1 MNQEKISN
9 LIKQLRKKDNLT
21 QAQFANKYN
30 VTFQAVSKWENGKSL
45 PDIVLLK
52 QICKDYNISIDE
64 VLEGEINKKNKYL
77 LLIPLI
83 VILIIGL
90 VFILKKDDFE
100 FKTLSSS
107 CSNFKISGSIAY
119 NNNKSHLHLSNID
132 YCGEGDDNY
141 YKDIECILYENNNKT
156 DTKIDIYKKK
166 SMNAVKI
173 DDFLKNASFHID
185 NYDRTCKVYSKNSLY
200 LQINAT
206 TDKNKHVS
214 YKIPLSIDKDCKSN
228 STKS

>member
-9 LIKQLRKKDNLT
+9 LIKQLRKKENLT

-132 YCGEGDDNY
+132 YCGNDDNNHY
-141 YKDIECILYENNNKT
+141 VKIECTLYEKKQNINKEL
-156 DTKIDIYKKK
+156 DKLYYDNDEIKLK
-166 SMNAVKI
+166 
-173 DDFLKNASFHID
+173 DFLENIEFDLEDFSKMCRSYD
-185 NYDRTCKVYSKNSLY
+185 NDSLY
-200 LQINAT
+200 LEINAT
-206 TDKNKHVS
+206 TKDNKTTNYKVS
-214 YKIPLSIDKDCKSN
+214 LSINECN
-228 STKS
+228 

>member
-77 LLIPLI
+77 LLIPLV
-83 VILIIGL
+83 VILIIGS

-132 YCGEGDDNY
+132 YCGNDDNNDY
-141 YKDIECILYENNNKT
+141 VKIECTLYEKKQNINKEL
-156 DTKIDIYKKK
+156 DKLYYDNDEIKLK
-166 SMNAVKI
+166 
-173 DDFLKNASFHID
+173 DFLENIEFDLEDFSKMCKSYD
-185 NYDRTCKVYSKNSLY
+185 NDSLY
-200 LQINAT
+200 LEINAT
-206 TDKNKHVS
+206 TKDNKTTNYKVS
-214 YKIPLSIDKDCKSN
+214 LSINECN
-228 STKS
+228 

>member
-77 LLIPLI
+77 LLLIPLV
-83 VILIIGL
+83 VILIIVL
-90 VFILKKDDFE
+90 LFVLKKDDFE

-132 YCGEGDDNY
+132 YCGNNDNNDY
-141 YKDIECILYENNNKT
+141 IKIECVLYEKKQNINKEL
-156 DTKIDIYKKK
+156 KKLYYNGNEIK
-166 SMNAVKI
+166 LK
-173 DDFLKNASFHID
+173 DFLESIEFDLEDFSKMCKSYD
-185 NYDRTCKVYSKNSLY
+185 NDTLY
-200 LQINAT
+200 LEINAT
-206 TDKNKHVS
+206 TKDNKTTNYKVS
-214 YKIPLSIDKDCKSN
+214 LSINTCN
-228 STKS
+228 

>member
-9 LIKQLRKKDNLT
+9 LIKQLRKKENLT

-132 YCGEGDDNY
+132 YCGNDDNNDY
-141 YKDIECILYENNNKT
+141 VKIECTLYEKKQNINKEL
-156 DTKIDIYKKK
+156 DKLYYDNDEIKLK
-166 SMNAVKI
+166 
-173 DDFLKNASFHID
+173 DFLENIEFDLEDFSKMCRSYD
-185 NYDRTCKVYSKNSLY
+185 NDSLY
-200 LQINAT
+200 LEINAT
-206 TDKNKHVS
+206 TKDNKTTNYKVS
-214 YKIPLSIDKDCKSN
+214 LSINECN
-228 STKS
+228 

>member
-107 CSNFKISGSIAY
+107 CSNFKISGNIAY

-132 YCGEGDDNY
+132 YCGNDDNNDY
-141 YKDIECILYENNNKT
+141 VKIECTLYEKKQNINKEL
-156 DTKIDIYKKK
+156 DKLYYDNDEIKLK
-166 SMNAVKI
+166 
-173 DDFLKNASFHID
+173 DFLENIEFDLEDFSKMCRSYD
-185 NYDRTCKVYSKNSLY
+185 NDSLY
-200 LQINAT
+200 LEINAT
-206 TDKNKHVS
+206 TKDNKTTNYKVS
-214 YKIPLSIDKDCKSN
+214 LSINECN
-228 STKS
+228 

>member
-9 LIKQLRKKDNLT
+9 LIKQLRKKENLT

-132 YCGEGDDNY
+132 YCGNDDNNDY
-141 YKDIECILYENNNKT
+141 VKIECTLYEKKQNINKEL
-156 DTKIDIYKKK
+156 DKLYY
-166 SMNAVKI
+166 
-173 DDFLKNASFHID
+173 D
-185 NYDRTCKVYSKNSLY
+185 NDEIS
-200 LQINAT
+200 
-206 TDKNKHVS
+206 
-214 YKIPLSIDKDCKSN
+214 
-228 STKS
+228 

>member
-132 YCGEGDDNY
+132 YCGNDDNNDY
-141 YKDIECILYENNNKT
+141 VKIECTLYEKKQNINKEL
-156 DTKIDIYKKK
+156 DKLYYDNDEIKLK
-166 SMNAVKI
+166 
-173 DDFLKNASFHID
+173 DFLENIEFDLEDFSKMCRSYD
-185 NYDRTCKVYSKNSLY
+185 NDSLY
-200 LQINAT
+200 LEINAT
-206 TDKNKHVS
+206 TKDNKKTNYKVS
-214 YKIPLSIDKDCKSN
+214 LSINECN
-228 STKS
+228 

>member
-132 YCGEGDDNY
+132 YCGNDDNNHY
-141 YKDIECILYENNNKT
+141 VKIECTLYEKKQNINKEL
-156 DTKIDIYKKK
+156 DKLYYDNGEIKLK
-166 SMNAVKI
+166 
-173 DDFLKNASFHID
+173 DFLENIEFDLEDFSKMCRSYD
-185 NYDRTCKVYSKNSLY
+185 NDSLY
-200 LQINAT
+200 LEINAT
-206 TDKNKHVS
+206 TKDNKTTNYKVS
-214 YKIPLSIDKDCKSN
+214 LSINECN
-228 STKS
+228 

>member
-132 YCGEGDDNY
+132 YCGNDDNNDY
-141 YKDIECILYENNNKT
+141 VKIECTLYEKKQNINKEL
-156 DTKIDIYKKK
+156 DKLYYDNDEIKLK
-166 SMNAVKI
+166 
-173 DDFLKNASFHID
+173 DFLESIEFDLEDFSKMCRSYD
-185 NYDRTCKVYSKNSLY
+185 NDSLY
-200 LQINAT
+200 LEINAT
-206 TDKNKHVS
+206 TKDNKTTNYKVS
-214 YKIPLSIDKDCKSN
+214 LSINECN
-228 STKS
+228 

>member
-9 LIKQLRKKDNLT
+9 LIKHLRKKDNLT

-132 YCGEGDDNY
+132 YCGNDDNNDY
-141 YKDIECILYENNNKT
+141 VKIECTLYEKKQNINKEL
-156 DTKIDIYKKK
+156 DKLYYDNDEIKLK
-166 SMNAVKI
+166 
-173 DDFLKNASFHID
+173 DFLENIEFDLEDFSKMCKSYD
-185 NYDRTCKVYSKNSLY
+185 NDSLY
-200 LQINAT
+200 LEINAT
-206 TDKNKHVS
+206 TKDNKTTNYKVS
-214 YKIPLSIDKDCKSN
+214 LSINECN
-228 STKS
+228 

>member
-132 YCGEGDDNY
+132 YCGNDDNNDY
-141 YKDIECILYENNNKT
+141 VKIECTLYEKKQNINKEL
-156 DTKIDIYKKK
+156 DKLYYDNDEIKLK
-166 SMNAVKI
+166 
-173 DDFLKNASFHID
+173 DFLENIEFDLKDFSKMCRSYD
-185 NYDRTCKVYSKNSLY
+185 NDSLY
-200 LQINAT
+200 LEINAT
-206 TDKNKHVS
+206 TKDNKTTNYKVS
-214 YKIPLSIDKDCKSN
+214 LSINECN
-228 STKS
+228 

>member
-100 FKTLSSS
+100 FKL
-107 CSNFKISGSIAY
+107 
-119 NNNKSHLHLSNID
+119 
-132 YCGEGDDNY
+132 
-141 YKDIECILYENNNKT
+141 
-156 DTKIDIYKKK
+156 
-166 SMNAVKI
+166 
-173 DDFLKNASFHID
+173 ASEP
-185 NYDRTCKVYSKNSLY
+185 V
-200 LQINAT
+200 
-206 TDKNKHVS
+206 
-214 YKIPLSIDKDCKSN
+214 
-228 STKS
+228 

>member
-9 LIKQLRKKDNLT
+9 LIKQLRKKENLT

-132 YCGEGDDNY
+132 YCGNDDNNDY
-141 YKDIECILYENNNKT
+141 VKIECTLYEKKQNINK
-156 DTKIDIYKKK
+156 
-166 SMNAVKI
+166 
-173 DDFLKNASFHID
+173 
-185 NYDRTCKVYSKNSLY
+185 
-200 LQINAT
+200 
-206 TDKNKHVS
+206 
-214 YKIPLSIDKDCKSN
+214 
-228 STKS
+228 

>member
-77 LLIPLI
+77 LLIPLV
-83 VILIIGL
+83 VILIIGS

-132 YCGEGDDNY
+132 YCGNDDNNDY
-141 YKDIECILYENNNKT
+141 VKIECTLYEKKQNINKEL
-156 DTKIDIYKKK
+156 DKLYYDNDEIKLK
-166 SMNAVKI
+166 
-173 DDFLKNASFHID
+173 DFLESIEFDLEDFSKMCRSYD
-185 NYDRTCKVYSKNSLY
+185 NDSLY
-200 LQINAT
+200 LEINAT
-206 TDKNKHVS
+206 TKDNKTTNYKVS
-214 YKIPLSIDKDCKSN
+214 LSINECN
-228 STKS
+228 

>member
-107 CSNFKISGSIAY
+107 CSNF
-119 NNNKSHLHLSNID
+119 NI
-132 YCGEGDDNY
+132 
-141 YKDIECILYENNNKT
+141 IIIIIIPT
-156 DTKIDIYKKK
+156 IIY
-166 SMNAVKI
+166 I
-173 DDFLKNASFHID
+173 
-185 NYDRTCKVYSKNSLY
+185 R
-200 LQINAT
+200 
-206 TDKNKHVS
+206 
-214 YKIPLSIDKDCKSN
+214 
-228 STKS
+228 

>member
-77 LLIPLI
+77 LLIPLV
-83 VILIIGL
+83 VILIIGS

-132 YCGEGDDNY
+132 YCGNDDNNDY
-141 YKDIECILYENNNKT
+141 VKIECTLYEKKQNINKEL
-156 DTKIDIYKKK
+156 DKLYYDNDEIKLK
-166 SMNAVKI
+166 
-173 DDFLKNASFHID
+173 DFLENIEFDLEDFSKMCRSYD
-185 NYDRTCKVYSKNSLY
+185 NDSLY
-200 LQINAT
+200 LEINAT
-206 TDKNKHVS
+206 TKDNKTTN
-214 YKIPLSIDKDCKSN
+214 YKVLLSINECN
-228 STKS
+228 

>member
-132 YCGEGDDNY
+132 YCGNDDNNDY
-141 YKDIECILYENNNKT
+141 VKIECTLYEKEQNINKEL
-156 DTKIDIYKKK
+156 DKLYYDNDEIKLK
-166 SMNAVKI
+166 
-173 DDFLKNASFHID
+173 DFLENIEFDLEDFSKMCRSYD
-185 NYDRTCKVYSKNSLY
+185 NDSLY
-200 LQINAT
+200 LEINAT
-206 TDKNKHVS
+206 TKDNKTTNYKVS
-214 YKIPLSIDKDCKSN
+214 LSINECN
-228 STKS
+228 

>member
-132 YCGEGDDNY
+132 YCGNDDNNHY
-141 YKDIECILYENNNKT
+141 VKIECTLYEKKQNINKEL
-156 DTKIDIYKKK
+156 DKLYYDNDEIKLK
-166 SMNAVKI
+166 
-173 DDFLKNASFHID
+173 DFLENIEFDLKDFSKMCRSYD
-185 NYDRTCKVYSKNSLY
+185 NDSLY
-200 LQINAT
+200 LEINAT
-206 TDKNKHVS
+206 TKDNKTTNYKVS
-214 YKIPLSIDKDCKSN
+214 LSINECN
-228 STKS
+228 

>member
-132 YCGEGDDNY
+132 YCGNDDNNDY
-141 YKDIECILYENNNKT
+141 VKIECTLYEKKQNINKEL
-156 DTKIDIYKKK
+156 DKLYYDNDEIKLK
-166 SMNAVKI
+166 
-173 DDFLKNASFHID
+173 DFLENIEFDLEDFSKMCRSYD
-185 NYDRTCKVYSKNSLY
+185 NDSLY
-200 LQINAT
+200 LEINAT
-206 TDKNKHVS
+206 TKDNKTTNYKVS
-214 YKIPLSIDKDCKSN
+214 LSINECN
-228 STKS
+228 

>member
-132 YCGEGDDNY
+132 YCGNDDNNDY
-141 YKDIECILYENNNKT
+141 VKIECTLYEKKQNINKELNKLYY
-156 DTKIDIYKKK
+156 DNDEIKLK
-166 SMNAVKI
+166 
-173 DDFLKNASFHID
+173 DFLENIEFDLEDFSKMCRSYD
-185 NYDRTCKVYSKNSLY
+185 NDSLY
-200 LQINAT
+200 LEINAT
-206 TDKNKHVS
+206 TKDNKTTNYKVS
-214 YKIPLSIDKDCKSN
+214 LSINECN
-228 STKS
+228 

>member
-1 MNQEKISN
+1 MRRIINQEKISN
-9 LIKQLRKKDNLT
+9 LIKQLRKKENLT

-132 YCGEGDDNY
+132 YCGNDDNNDY
-141 YKDIECILYENNNKT
+141 VKIECTLYEKKQNINKEL
-156 DTKIDIYKKK
+156 DKLYYDNDEIKLK
-166 SMNAVKI
+166 
-173 DDFLKNASFHID
+173 DFLENIEFDLEDFSKMCRSYD
-185 NYDRTCKVYSKNSLY
+185 NDSLY
-200 LQINAT
+200 LEINAT
-206 TDKNKHVS
+206 TKDNKTTNYKVS
-214 YKIPLSIDKDCKSN
+214 LSINECN
-228 STKS
+228 

>member
-132 YCGEGDDNY
+132 YCGNDDNNHY
-141 YKDIECILYENNNKT
+141 VKIECTLYERKQNINKEL
-156 DTKIDIYKKK
+156 DKLYYDNDEIKLK
-166 SMNAVKI
+166 
-173 DDFLKNASFHID
+173 DFLENIEFDLEDFSKMCRSYD
-185 NYDRTCKVYSKNSLY
+185 NDSLY
-200 LQINAT
+200 LEINAT
-206 TDKNKHVS
+206 TKDNKTTNYKVS
-214 YKIPLSIDKDCKSN
+214 LSINECN
-228 STKS
+228 

>member
-132 YCGEGDDNY
+132 YCGNDDNNDY
-141 YKDIECILYENNNKT
+141 VKIECTLYEKKQNINKEL
-156 DTKIDIYKKK
+156 DKLYYDNDEIKLK
-166 SMNAVKI
+166 
-173 DDFLKNASFHID
+173 DFLENIEFDLEDFSKMCRSYD
-185 NYDRTCKVYSKNSLY
+185 NDSLY
-200 LQINAT
+200 LEINAT
-206 TDKNKHVS
+206 TKHNKTTNYKVS
-214 YKIPLSIDKDCKSN
+214 LSINECN
-228 STKS
+228 

>member
-77 LLIPLI
+77 LLIPLV
-83 VILIIGL
+83 VILIIGS

-132 YCGEGDDNY
+132 YCGNDDNNDY
-141 YKDIECILYENNNKT
+141 VKIECTLYEKKQNINKEL
-156 DTKIDIYKKK
+156 DKLYYDNDEIKLK
-166 SMNAVKI
+166 
-173 DDFLKNASFHID
+173 DFLESIEFDLEDFSKICRSYD
-185 NYDRTCKVYSKNSLY
+185 NDSLY
-200 LQINAT
+200 LEINAT
-206 TDKNKHVS
+206 TKDNKTTNYKVS
-214 YKIPLSIDKDCKSN
+214 LSINECN
-228 STKS
+228 

>member
-132 YCGEGDDNY
+132 YCGNDDNNDY
-141 YKDIECILYENNNKT
+141 VKIECTLYEKKQNINKEL
-156 DTKIDIYKKK
+156 DKLYYDNGEIKLK
-166 SMNAVKI
+166 
-173 DDFLKNASFHID
+173 DFLENIEFDLEDFSKMCRSYD
-185 NYDRTCKVYSKNSLY
+185 NDSLY
-200 LQINAT
+200 LEINAT
-206 TDKNKHVS
+206 TKDNKTTNYKVS
-214 YKIPLSIDKDCKSN
+214 LSINECN
-228 STKS
+228 

>member
-132 YCGEGDDNY
+132 YCGNDDNNDY
-141 YKDIECILYENNNKT
+141 VKIECILYEKKQNINKEL
-156 DTKIDIYKKK
+156 DKLYYDNDEIKLK
-166 SMNAVKI
+166 
-173 DDFLKNASFHID
+173 DFLENIEFDLEDFSKMCRSYD
-185 NYDRTCKVYSKNSLY
+185 NDSLY
-200 LQINAT
+200 LEINAT
-206 TDKNKHVS
+206 TKDNKTTNYKVS
-214 YKIPLSIDKDCKSN
+214 LSINECN
-228 STKS
+228 

>member
-1 MNQEKISN
+1 MSLSP
-9 LIKQLRKKDNLT
+9 LIMVKQLRKKDNLT

-132 YCGEGDDNY
+132 YCGNDDNNDY
-141 YKDIECILYENNNKT
+141 VKIECTLYEKKQNINKEL
-156 DTKIDIYKKK
+156 DKLYYDNDEIKLK
-166 SMNAVKI
+166 
-173 DDFLKNASFHID
+173 DFLENIEFDLEDFSKMCRSYD
-185 NYDRTCKVYSKNSLY
+185 NDSLY
-200 LQINAT
+200 LEINAT
-206 TDKNKHVS
+206 TKDNKTTNYKVS
-214 YKIPLSIDKDCKSN
+214 LSINECN
-228 STKS
+228 

>member
-132 YCGEGDDNY
+132 YCGNADNNDY
-141 YKDIECILYENNNKT
+141 VKIECTLYEKKQNINKEL
-156 DTKIDIYKKK
+156 DKLYYDNDEIKLK
-166 SMNAVKI
+166 
-173 DDFLKNASFHID
+173 DFLENIEFDLEDFSKMCRSYD
-185 NYDRTCKVYSKNSLY
+185 NDSLY
-200 LQINAT
+200 LEINAT
-206 TDKNKHVS
+206 TKDNKTTNYKVS
-214 YKIPLSIDKDCKSN
+214 LSINECN
-228 STKS
+228 

>member
-100 FKTLSSS
+100 FKTISSS

-132 YCGEGDDNY
+132 YCGNDDNNDY
-141 YKDIECILYENNNKT
+141 VKIECTLYEKKQNINKEL
-156 DTKIDIYKKK
+156 DKLYYDNDEIKLK
-166 SMNAVKI
+166 
-173 DDFLKNASFHID
+173 DFLENIEFDLEDFSKMCRSYD
-185 NYDRTCKVYSKNSLY
+185 NDSLY
-200 LQINAT
+200 LEINAT
-206 TDKNKHVS
+206 TKDNKTTNYKVS
-214 YKIPLSIDKDCKSN
+214 LSINECN
-228 STKS
+228 

>member
-132 YCGEGDDNY
+132 YCGNDDNNDY
-141 YKDIECILYENNNKT
+141 VKIECTLYEKKQNINKEL
-156 DTKIDIYKKK
+156 DKLYYDNDEIKLK
-166 SMNAVKI
+166 
-173 DDFLKNASFHID
+173 DFLENIEFDLEDFSKMCKSYD
-185 NYDRTCKVYSKNSLY
+185 NDSLY
-200 LQINAT
+200 LEINAT
-206 TDKNKHVS
+206 TKDNKTTNYKVS
-214 YKIPLSIDKDCKSN
+214 LSINECN
-228 STKS
+228 

>member
-1 MNQEKISN
+1 MKQEKISN

-77 LLIPLI
+77 LLIPLV
-83 VILIIGL
+83 VILIIGS

-132 YCGEGDDNY
+132 YCGNDDNNDY
-141 YKDIECILYENNNKT
+141 VKIECTLYEKKQNINKEL
-156 DTKIDIYKKK
+156 DKLYYDNDEIKLK
-166 SMNAVKI
+166 
-173 DDFLKNASFHID
+173 DFLENIEFDLEDFSKMCKSYD
-185 NYDRTCKVYSKNSLY
+185 NDSLY
-200 LQINAT
+200 LEINAT
-206 TDKNKHVS
+206 TKDNKTTNYKVS
-214 YKIPLSIDKDCKSN
+214 LSINECN
-228 STKS
+228 

>member
-45 PDIVLLK
+45 PDIILLK

-132 YCGEGDDNY
+132 YCGNDDNNDY
-141 YKDIECILYENNNKT
+141 VKIECTLYEKKQNINKEL
-156 DTKIDIYKKK
+156 DKLYYDNDEIKLK
-166 SMNAVKI
+166 
-173 DDFLKNASFHID
+173 DFLENIEFDLEDFSKMCRSYD
-185 NYDRTCKVYSKNSLY
+185 NDSLY
-200 LQINAT
+200 LEINAT
-206 TDKNKHVS
+206 TKDNKTTNYKVS
-214 YKIPLSIDKDCKSN
+214 LSINECN
-228 STKS
+228 

>member
-132 YCGEGDDNY
+132 YCGNDDNNHY
-141 YKDIECILYENNNKT
+141 VKIECTLYEKKQNINKEL
-156 DTKIDIYKKK
+156 DKLYYDNGEIKLK
-166 SMNAVKI
+166 
-173 DDFLKNASFHID
+173 DFLENIEFDLKDFSKMCRSYD
-185 NYDRTCKVYSKNSLY
+185 NDSLY
-200 LQINAT
+200 LEINAT
-206 TDKNKHVS
+206 TKDNKTTNYKVS
-214 YKIPLSIDKDCKSN
+214 LSINECN
-228 STKS
+228 